1 MLFMKKKTNK
11 ASAQR
16 EKVLELQVQREA
28 VKKNI
33 RLIRADMQ
41 QLVDKA
47 AAADDL
53 DRRILSL
60 EYDEKKSEL
69 NTETSHFNELSKLI
83 SQLNGV
89 AMVYERQKIFNQ
101 VANVAE
107 EIDTQ
112 AVLEAEDM
120 MNARRAVMQEDSD
133 ALDDVLKADRV
144 QDNALG
150 ESAEFTKL
158 VREVQL
164 KKVLTPRIDLTS
176 SDACTNQPVLE

>member
-1 MLFMKKKTNK
+1 MLFMKKKSNK

-41 QLVDKA
+41 QLVAKA
-47 AAADDL
+47 VGADDL
-53 DRRILSL
+53 DRHILSL
-60 EYDEKKSEL
+60 EYDEKKAEL

-89 AMVYERQKIFNQ
+89 AMVYERQKIFDQ

-107 EIDTQ
+107 KIDTQ

-133 ALDDVLKADRV
+133 ALDDVLVSSQAYATAPEV
-144 QDNALG
+144 SN
-150 ESAEFTKL
+150 EFEQL
-158 VREVQL
+158 VRASQRQIAAASTAPVI
-164 KKVLTPRIDLTS
+164 KAHIDSIT
-176 SDACTNQPVLE
+176 E